1 MSGWKRLYLPEAEK
15 DIARFD
21 PSVQS
26 QIIRGIVRA
35 SENPLPDSEGGY
47 GKPLRNGSKT
57 KLAGLCKLKFERI
70 NVRVVYKPV
79 RTEQEML
86 VIVVGVRTDDE
97 VYRIAD
103 TRRKK
108 HGI

>member
-1 MSGWKRLYLPEAEK
+1 MSEWKLVLLPEADKELGAL
-15 DIARFD
+15 DLA
-21 PSVQS
+21 VQA
-26 QIIRGIVRA
+26 QVRKGLLKVSA
-35 SENPLPDSEGGY
+35 NPLPDSEGGY

-57 KLAGLCKLKFERI
+57 RLAGLCKLKFKRI

>member
-1 MSGWKRLYLPEAEK
+1 MSEWKLVLLPEADKELGAL
-15 DIARFD
+15 DLA
-21 PSVQS
+21 VQT
-26 QIIRGIVRA
+26 QVRKGLVKA
-35 SENPLPDSEGGY
+35 ATNPLPDSEGGY

-57 KLAGLCKLKFERI
+57 KLAGLCKLKFKRI